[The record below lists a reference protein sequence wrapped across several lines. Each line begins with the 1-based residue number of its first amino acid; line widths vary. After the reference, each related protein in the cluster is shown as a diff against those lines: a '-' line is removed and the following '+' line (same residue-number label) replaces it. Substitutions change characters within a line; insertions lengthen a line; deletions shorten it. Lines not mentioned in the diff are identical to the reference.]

1 VNCALPLSLRAKLTG
16 NLCGATHI
24 DGCGSAS
31 IVALVTA
38 IQLKRRR
45 CFLLRQAVVLF
56 AVAGQLA
63 ASAQLAPDVVW
74 TRQTHN
80 YFVSP
85 VAISPDGVLVASAG
99 TNNSIRLANLTDG
112 SAVRNLP
119 GHTDGVASIAFSP
132 DGSLLASTADDRTL
146 RLWEVSTGSLL
157 RTIPQGGGNRQFTSV
172 AFHPDGQHVAADRH
186 RTNVVLW
193 RVSDGM
199 PVWESPGSA
208 AQIESIAFSPDGS
221 LVAAAGGYRGLD
233 TKIRVLIAT
242 NGQLLRSLVT
252 SNSYGVRQLAF
263 SPDGQWL
270 AAGCYESDY
279 FQGGVEIWRV
289 SNWTQYRRLPVTA
302 PTLAFLPGG
311 NSLVTL
317 CDSRMEFWSISD
329 GTRLQSYRV
338 PPSGVYGRHQSVAVA
353 PRGDRIVTGNYKH
366 IPTPNGTV
374 AEASTTAIRL
384 PMILSISTQHENA
397 AKLSWTGGFPR
408 YQVQRRSF
416 DSPNWLNIGEPT
428 ADRGITLPTD
438 GSGAIF
444 RVVGVAQ

>member
-1 VNCALPLSLRAKLTG
+1 M
-16 NLCGATHI
+16 
-24 DGCGSAS
+24 
-31 IVALVTA
+31 TA
-38 IQLKRRR
+38 IQIKRRR
-45 CFLLRQAVVLF
+45 CFLLRQAVLLF
-56 AVAGQLA
+56 AVASHLV
-63 ASAQLAPDVVW
+63 ASAQLAPEVVW
-74 TRQTHN
+74 TKQTHN

-85 VAISPDGVLVASAG
+85 VAIAPDGVLVASAG
-99 TNNSIRLANLTDG
+99 TNNSIRLARLADG
-112 SAVRNLP
+112 STVRNLP

-199 PVWESPGSA
+199 PVWESLGSA

-221 LVAAAGGYRGLD
+221 WVAAAGGYRGLD
-233 TKIRVLIAT
+233 TKIRVLSAT

-279 FQGGVEIWRV
+279 IQGGVEIWRV
-289 SNWTQYRRLPVTA
+289 SDWTQHRRLPVTA

-311 NSLVTL
+311 NGLVTL
-317 CDSRMEFWSISD
+317 RDSRMEFWSIFD
-329 GTRLQSYRV
+329 GTRLESYRV
-338 PPSGVYGRHQSVAVA
+338 PPSGVYGRHQSVAVS
-353 PRGDRIVTGNYKH
+353 PGGDRIVTGNFKH
-366 IPTPNGTV
+366 IPTSNGTV
-374 AEASTTAIRL
+374 AEGSTTAMRL
-384 PMILSISTQHENA
+384 PMMLGLSRQPGNVLR
-397 AKLSWTGGFPR
+397 LSWNGDYPL
-408 YQVQRRSF
+408 YQAQHRTFDGSSWMNFGDPTTNRS
-416 DSPNWLNIGEPT
+416 L
-428 ADRGITLPTD
+428 TLPTA
-438 GSGAIF
+438 GSGAMF
-444 RVVGVAQ
+444 RVVGVTQ